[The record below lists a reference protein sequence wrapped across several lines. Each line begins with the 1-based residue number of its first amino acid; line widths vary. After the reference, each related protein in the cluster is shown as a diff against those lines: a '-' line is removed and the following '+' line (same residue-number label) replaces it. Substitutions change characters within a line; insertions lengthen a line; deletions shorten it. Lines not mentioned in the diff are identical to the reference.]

1 MDSDRRITELEDAL
15 KQREKQ
21 LAELR
26 KDRDADGAVI
36 ADMISQVQDADAMIE
51 QWIAAF
57 DMVQDDNGNW
67 SWGEGLVAAFEI
79 VYARHQDLLRK
90 WNAMVAEYN
99 AVVAPKRRNFGRPL
113 QASPKQQQDVRE
125 RRKRGDSL
133 RTIAE
138 DTALSLRTVRTIL
151 GKADGTD
158 RATLARLQRIAP
170 DKFAEARERMRQR
183 ARKSLPRQIT
193 ALRRQN
199 ADLIKR
205 AKGQL

>member
-15 KQREKQ
+15 KQREKR

-90 WNAMVAEYN
+90 WNAIVAEYN

-193 ALRRQN
+193 ALRRQS

>member
-193 ALRRQN
+193 ALRRQS

>member
-90 WNAMVAEYN
+90 WNAIVAEYN

-113 QASPKQQQDVRE
+113 QASPKQQENVRE
-125 RRKRGDSL
+125 RRKRGESL

-151 GKADGTD
+151 DKADGTD
-158 RATLARLQRIAP
+158 RATLARLKRIAP

-193 ALRRQN
+193 ALRRQS

>member
-1 MDSDRRITELEDAL
+1 MDSDKRIVELEETL
-15 KQREKQ
+15 KQRDKQ

-26 KDRDADGAVI
+26 SDRDADGAVI

-90 WNAMVAEYN
+90 WNAIVAEYN

-113 QASPKQQQDVRE
+113 QAPSS
-125 RRKRGDSL
+125 KRMCGS
-133 RTIAE
+133 AGSE
-138 DTALSLRTVRTIL
+138 ASHY
-151 GKADGTD
+151 
-158 RATLARLQRIAP
+158 AP
-170 DKFAEARERMRQR
+170 
-183 ARKSLPRQIT
+183 
-193 ALRRQN
+193 
-199 ADLIKR
+199 
-205 AKGQL
+205 

>member
-15 KQREKQ
+15 KQREKR